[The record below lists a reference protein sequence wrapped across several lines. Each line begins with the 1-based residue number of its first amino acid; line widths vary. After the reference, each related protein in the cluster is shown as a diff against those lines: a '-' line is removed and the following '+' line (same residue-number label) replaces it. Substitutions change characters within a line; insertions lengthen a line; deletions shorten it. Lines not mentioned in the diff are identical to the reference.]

1 MKLVFSVTCIAKH
14 FFFFFFKI
22 DFENQD
28 LDVNPDIEELLAKV
42 HCSIKSMNPDELTC
56 SLLYLNKLGISLQH
70 NTLQEIISECLLILN
85 QKG

>member
-1 MKLVFSVTCIAKH
+1 
-14 FFFFFFKI
+14 
-22 DFENQD
+22 
-28 LDVNPDIEELLAKV
+28 
-42 HCSIKSMNPDELTC
+42 MNPDELTC